1 MNSNLKFRTWV
12 CGILTVTSLYLLAPT
27 VYSLWNPDAEKLPSG
42 FVDTAMRLG
51 LDLKGG
57 VHMVLGVDLDKVVKN
72 QLSSYGRNLEKSL
85 KTENIPFESVSSN
98 EQKGELEIK
107 IKTEEDRKRFVKYI
121 TDNWKGTLELL
132 SPIGESEFIR
142 MTSQSEEQVRDRARD
157 QSIQTIRNRIDE
169 FGVAEPIISKKG
181 EDQILVQ
188 FPGAKE
194 PERLKSLIG
203 QTAQLNFHIVAGCDE
218 AKSECMAAQKADLSA
233 KIAAAESAGKYNRET
248 FKHFSEY
255 RERVNADLKG
265 KIPADSF
272 IAFEKQNDPN
282 EVNKTKY
289 LPILLSSKEIFS
301 GESIE
306 EARVSM
312 GSDGGSKGFGME
324 RPEVVFR
331 INPSAAKNFEQFTGR
346 FVGHYMAIVLDGVV
360 KSYPVLQSAIGD
372 SGRIT
377 LGSAASSD
385 EAMHEG
391 QDLAIVLRAG
401 ALPASIEVQEERV
414 IGPSIG
420 RDAIEAG
427 KASLMMS
434 FGIVLLCMVVYYG
447 LSGLLAAFVTLV
459 NVALIFAFLGSLHAT
474 LTLPG
479 IAGIVLTFAM
489 AVDALVIIFERMRE
503 EMRTGKSVNQVI
515 ELGFDRAYSA
525 IFDSNITTII
535 GAFVLLN
542 FGTGSIRGFALTLI
556 VGIIAN
562 VLMATYY
569 AKTLFLVFMR
579 NKSKLSIG
587 LSQKELTELKAGA

>member
-12 CGILTVTSLYLLAPT
+12 CGILTFTSLYLLAPT

-72 QLSSYGRNLEKSL
+72 QLSSYGRNLEKAL
-85 KTENIPFESVSSN
+85 QTENIPFESVVSN

-107 IKTEEDRKRFVKYI
+107 IKTEEDRKKFVKYI

-142 MTSQSEEQVRDRARD
+142 MTSVAEEQVRDRARD

-233 KIAAAESAGKYNRET
+233 KIAAAESSGKYTRET

-346 FVGHYMAIVLDGVV
+346 FIGHYMAIVLDGVV

-377 LGSAASSD
+377 LGSAASPD

-434 FGIVLLCMVVYYG
+434 FGVVLLWMILYYG
-447 LSGLLAAFVTLV
+447 VSGFLAAIVTLV
-459 NVALIFAFLGSLHAT
+459 NVALVFAFLGSLHAT

-515 ELGFDRAYSA
+515 ELGFDRAFSA
-525 IFDSNITTII
+525 IFDSNVTTII

-562 VLMATYY
+562 VFMATYY